1 VCSVAG
7 RGALPVYSRH
17 CSSTR
22 FTGQCFAEISEKLG
36 IVGISD
42 NPSNFVAPFQYN
54 EVRNEPPV
62 SGAIADRPRT
72 YKTRKK
78 TAVHGILDG
87 TTPSK
92 YRRTVLNKTFVA
104 MMTGLFSFVSSE
116 AGIPSLGGMLP
127 QPQTGKRRRAVMAT
141 LDNLR
146 QMIQFE
152 PSSSELMITQP
163 NQIR

>member
-1 VCSVAG
+1 
-7 RGALPVYSRH
+7 
-17 CSSTR
+17 
-22 FTGQCFAEISEKLG
+22 
-36 IVGISD
+36 
-42 NPSNFVAPFQYN
+42 
-54 EVRNEPPV
+54 
-62 SGAIADRPRT
+62 
-72 YKTRKK
+72 
-78 TAVHGILDG
+78 
-87 TTPSK
+87 
-92 YRRTVLNKTFVA
+92 

-152 PSSSELMITQP
+152 PISSELMITQP